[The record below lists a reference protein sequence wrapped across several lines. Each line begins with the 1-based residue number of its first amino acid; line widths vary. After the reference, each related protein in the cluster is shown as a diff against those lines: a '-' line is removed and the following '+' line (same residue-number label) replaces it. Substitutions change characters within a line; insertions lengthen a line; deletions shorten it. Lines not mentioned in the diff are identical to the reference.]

1 MLKKLRLPDPAGLSG
16 GGLPGFQ
23 QQFARFEQKVEAGEY
38 GDAQILLD
46 SLPADGCPQAWL
58 VFGRALLNLRRGD
71 AGGARSVLDA
81 ALRDADADWALQYR
95 IGWAYGQIKCWD
107 RAEAVLAAAAK
118 RPQPYPEAISEL
130 GTVLWQQKR
139 YDEALVA
146 FGRVLQLR
154 PDSGKAF
161 HAVATAFAGLGDQIQ
176 ALACFERAVALEP
189 SLIESYVGASLAAF
203 ALMDPAGAEKFL
215 LRALDLDPGHV
226 QARLGLGVAKLKRGD
241 VAGAREIF
249 EPLSRSP
256 DTAHAGLIDAGAL
269 AMATNQTVEAE
280 ALLQAARE
288 LKPDDPAAHVN
299 LGSLAIRQEKYDEAI
314 AHFRLALAVDPAN
327 HGAASS
333 LGMALLTTGQFAE
346 GWDHYERRFAA
357 VSSQHFI
364 EAGYAVRDGYWRGE
378 DVAGKTVVVWREQ
391 GMGDEIHFVR
401 YAVLLARRGAHVVLE
416 CSDAL
421 LRLFRSLPGDIELI
435 GSGAEWPPYD
445 FHSPLL
451 SLPGQFGTALGSIPG
466 DIPYLRAEPLLAAQW
481 AARLPRDGRLRV
493 GLVWGG
499 GEHKG
504 FVDFV
509 NNLNRDRNIALE
521 SLVPLFDV
529 PGVQFVS
536 LQKGGAIEEL
546 QVFPRRG
553 EILDFESELT
563 DFADTAALIGE
574 LDLVIS
580 VDTSVVHLA
589 GALGKPVWVLSRLG
603 GCWRWLDVG
612 EASPWYPQ
620 ARIFRQR
627 ERGNWAPV
635 VQVLGRALRQ
645 KTGGDRVPP
654 D

>member
-1 MLKKLRLPDPAGLSG
+1 MLKKLRMPGPAGRSG

-38 GDAQILLD
+38 ETAQILLD
-46 SLPADGCPQAWL
+46 SLPAEGCPQAWL
-58 VFGRALLNLRRGD
+58 VFGRALLGFRRGV
-71 AGGARSVLDA
+71 AGEAQAGLDA
-81 ALRDADADWALQYR
+81 ALRDAEGDWALQYR
-95 IGWAYGQIKCWD
+95 IGWAYAQLKCWD
-107 RAEAVLAAAAK
+107 RAEAVLAGAAK

-130 GTVLWQQKR
+130 GAALWQQKR

-161 HAVATAFAGLGDQIQ
+161 HAVGTAFAGMGDQIQ
-176 ALACFERAVALEP
+176 ALACFEKALALEP
-189 SLIESYVGASLAAF
+189 SLIESYVGAALAAF

-269 AMATNQTVEAE
+269 AMATNQVEE
-280 ALLQAARE
+280 AQELLQAARK

-314 AHFRLALAVDPAN
+314 AHFRRALAVDPAN
-327 HGAASS
+327 DRAASS
-333 LGMALLTTGQFAE
+333 LGMALLTTGQFSE

-364 EAGYAVRDGYWRGE
+364 EAGYAVREGYWKGE
-378 DVAGKTVVVWREQ
+378 DVDGKTVVVWREQ

-401 YAVLLARRGAHVVLE
+401 YAVMLARRGAHVVLE

-421 LRLFRSLPGDIELI
+421 SRLFRSLPGNIELI
-435 GSGAEWPPYD
+435 ASGAEWPPYD
-445 FHSPLL
+445 YHSPLL
-451 SLPGQFGTALGSIPG
+451 SLPRQFGTALDSIPC
-466 DIPYLRAEPLLAAQW
+466 DIPYLRPEPLLSARW

-521 SLVPLFDV
+521 GLALLLDV

-536 LQKGGAIEEL
+536 LQKGGAIDEL
-546 QVFPRRG
+546 QAFSRRG

-603 GCWRWLDVG
+603 GCWRWLNAG

-620 ARIFRQR
+620 ARIFRQQ

-635 VQVLGRALRQ
+635 VDALAQALRH
-645 KTGGDRVPP
+645 KAGGGLVFPA
-654 D
+654 